1 MSILPSPIRTRLYT
15 LLTAAVLAP
24 ASGFGQGADAP
35 AAIAQSA
42 HPYIRIESAVE
53 RSGTRWELH
62 LVETSDEIYVP
73 IGVRKPQGN
82 GPFPMILIGSGQG
95 RDGMEKIE
103 EAMDEYEELMT
114 RLVDRG
120 YVAAFVSYR
129 NEVPELY
136 NEIEGAHLLD
146 DTVSGGGRTLR
157 SAPALDSDD
166 HVAIIEHARGLPY
179 TDPDAIGAI
188 GSSHSGEIIMKSA
201 TAHAGLAAAVPSE
214 AAVLEYLLIDASRAP
229 RDASGSELQLQDKE
243 LARKLADESRALER
257 VRGVEIPLLVMGRDD
272 DHLQGAFA
280 LLYEWLAAAGKD
292 AQWASFDHPEHG
304 YALLGRTYLE
314 GGEPDPLQEQAFEL
328 YMAFFDEHLKG
339 R

>member
-1 MSILPSPIRTRLYT
+1 MRISQNPIILLFAPI
-15 LLTAAVLAP
+15 TAALLA
-24 ASGFGQGADAP
+24 QGTAFAQSAGTP
-35 AAIAQSA
+35 AAIAQAA
-42 HPYIRIESAVE
+42 HPYVRVERKVE
-53 RSGTRWELH
+53 RSGTPWELH
-62 LVETSDEIYVP
+62 LVQTSDEIYVP
-73 IGVRKPQGN
+73 IGVRKPNGN
-82 GPFPMILIGSGQG
+82 GPFPTILIGSGQG
-95 RDGMEKIE
+95 RDGMTKIE

-114 RLVDRG
+114 RLVGRG

-136 NEIEGAHLLD
+136 NDIEAAELLA

-214 AAVLEYLLIDASRAP
+214 AAVLEYLLIDISRAP

-243 LARKLADESRALER
+243 LARKLADEQRAIER
-257 VRGVEIPLLVMGRDD
+257 VGEVEIPLLVMGRDD

-280 LLYEWLAAAGKD
+280 LLYEWLAETGKD
-292 AQWASFDHPEHG
+292 VQWASFDHPEHG
-304 YALLGRTYLE
+304 YTLLGRSYLE
-314 GGEPDPLQEQAFEL
+314 GGRPDAIQEQAFEL
-328 YMAFFDEHLKG
+328 YMSFFDEHLKG